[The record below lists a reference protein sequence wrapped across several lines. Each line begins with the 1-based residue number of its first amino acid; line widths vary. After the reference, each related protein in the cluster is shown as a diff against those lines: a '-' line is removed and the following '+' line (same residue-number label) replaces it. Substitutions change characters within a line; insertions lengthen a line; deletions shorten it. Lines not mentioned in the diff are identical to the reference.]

1 MREAKL
7 DKGLK
12 EIGNFENLY
21 VARLTKLVDK
31 NDGREKDDRKE
42 DRDKG
47 TVSWSDTCFSV
58 YHLYREACPKFPTNF
73 PFFGLSSLLSI
84 EGITTVE
91 GC

>member
-21 VARLTKLVDK
+21 VARLVTKLVDK

-42 DRDKG
+42 GDKG